1 MIRSVHNPPMGKDD
15 VVAFRNNLEKHLRNE
30 YSTDEKLALE
40 LKRARTEANAKK
52 IITNC
57 GGKNPILGH

>member
-1 MIRSVHNPPMGKDD
+1 MIRSVPNPPMGKDD
-15 VVAFRNNLEKHLRNE
+15 VVAFRNKLEKHLRND

-40 LKRARTEANAKK
+40 LKRARTEANAKR